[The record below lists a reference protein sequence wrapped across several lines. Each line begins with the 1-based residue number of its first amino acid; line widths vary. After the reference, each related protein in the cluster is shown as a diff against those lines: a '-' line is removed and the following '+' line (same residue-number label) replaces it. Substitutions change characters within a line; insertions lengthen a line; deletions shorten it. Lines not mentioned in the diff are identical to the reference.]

1 MARLRLAKKPK
12 LRMRTKPCGRMC
24 SKKRHRNSST
34 DRGSNFCLLWSAES
48 RQRKVT
54 WPSVRETS
62 KLERV
67 KRANKRAL
75 AEKFNKLDLH
85 DDGLRAI
92 KIYPP
97 RKRSNFT
104 RIDFEFQD
112 DSTGSRKALSFH
124 SCANIRFVMD
134 FDVLADNWHLGN
146 TEACVAKTE
155 VRRMKKF
162 VRAQMSHWRT
172 TYMPPMRK
180 NEPIR
185 KKFASIRSYVLFR
198 VAFFG
203 GTAEILAKG
212 YKFNN

>member
-1 MARLRLAKKPK
+1 
-12 LRMRTKPCGRMC
+12 MRGQPG
-24 SKKRHRNSST
+24 
-34 DRGSNFCLLWSAES
+34 
-48 RQRKVT
+48 
-54 WPSVRETS
+54 

-67 KRANKRAL
+67 KRANKRTL

-112 DSTGSRKALSFH
+112 DSTGSRKTLSFH
-124 SCANIRFVMD
+124 SCANFRFVMD
-134 FDVLADNWHLGN
+134 FDVLADNWHFGN

-172 TYMPPMRK
+172 RYMPPMRK
-180 NEPIR
+180 NDPIR

-212 YKFNN
+212 YKFNH